1 MDDITFY
8 FNTNRKY
15 SKDIIGGLE
24 FETCVKDNEGEI
36 FKKVN
41 KRWVYNDANPLKL
54 DYSRLGPYKPTVD
67 TSIKCDKGL
76 MEVEFVTY
84 EPYPIV
90 DIMDKTTVVGKAT
103 RYILFDL
110 ANRCNKNNS
119 GRVSCGTHVHMSGPW
134 SKKKYPYFDKCMRYL
149 WIQYFQP
156 YFVTKFYAHQDRYN
170 NTYSKLSTHKKIKKY
185 EMFNTDTTKKS
196 DTLWHFEFRGYGEM
210 IGRWETTG
218 HQYLK
223 MLMNL
228 WEATVKLH
236 DKLKLQTMD
245 FVGIERQQGY
255 LDDNKINSDKVWTKL
270 LEVRKLMQLASPNY
284 VGTGIRRRIN
294 LLTQINTR
302 NNKVIPNKKE
312 AVYKFNMYAEGLDDA
327 IDYSMYRLRFGKK
340 AEHTFNTPIP
350 DPLDLATGA
359 FYKFHITWHPDL
371 QPLMKTLSYR
381 NHVIFDKLYDEFEF
395 LDAIEIQH
403 GTFRDNSYIIKI
415 IGYEQTVGNWSI
427 SKFIYKKVGAIV
439 INGISQILNDIYSD
453 SGGKGVYDKIEKT
466 LLEFAGVPNMNWLN
480 PRLFGPIA
488 RRKKY
493 DLHNFRIHIDYVG
506 YYYTLNNI
514 DEEPYDVGEKKLKF

>member
-8 FNTNRKY
+8 FNTNREY

-24 FETCVKDNEGEI
+24 FETCVKSV
-36 FKKVN
+36 VN
-41 KRWVYNDANPLKL
+41 
-54 DYSRLGPYKPTVD
+54 SRLGPYKPTTD
-67 TSIKCDKGL
+67 ISLRCDKGL
-76 MEVEFVTY
+76 TAIEFVTY
-84 EPYPIV
+84 KPYPIV
-90 DIMDKTTVVGKAT
+90 DIIDKTTVIGKAT

-110 ANRCNKNNS
+110 ANECNKNRS
-119 GRVSCGTHVHMSGPW
+119 GRISCGTHVHMSGPW

-170 NTYSKLSTHKKIKKY
+170 NTYTKLSTDKKIIKY
-185 EMFNTDTTKKS
+185 EMFNTDPAKKI
-196 DTLWHFEFRGYGEM
+196 DPLWHFEFRGYGEM

-245 FVGIERQQGY
+245 FVGIERQHGY
-255 LDDNKINSDKVWTKL
+255 LPSGNKINSDKVWTKL

-284 VGTGIRRRIN
+284 VGTGIRRRID

-312 AVYKFNMYAEGLDDA
+312 AIYKFNMYAQGQDDA
-327 IDYSMYRLRFGKK
+327 LNYSMYRLRFGKK

-350 DPLDLATGA
+350 DPLDLATDST
-359 FYKFHITWHPDL
+359 YKFHITWHPDL
-371 QPLMKTLSYR
+371 EPLMSTLIYR
-381 NHVIFDKLYDEFEF
+381 NDVIFDKINEFYEF
-395 LDAIEIQH
+395 LDIDTIEIQ
-403 GTFRDNSYIIKI
+403 GGSFRNNSYIITM
-415 IGYEQTVGNWSI
+415 IGYKQTVGNWST
-427 SKFIYKKVGAIV
+427 SKFIRKKVVGIV
-439 INGISQILNDIYSD
+439 IKAISQIFDDIYSE
-453 SGGKGVYDKIEKT
+453 GFKAKFKT
-466 LLEFAGVPNMNWLN
+466 LLEFAGVEDTNWLN
-480 PRLFGPIA
+480 PRPFKPIA
-488 RRKKY
+488 RTKQY
-493 DLHNFRIHIDYVG
+493 DPHNFRIHIDYVG

>member
-24 FETCVKDNEGEI
+24 FETCVKFDNEGEI
-36 FKKVN
+36 FN
-41 KRWVYNDANPLKL
+41 KRVYNDANLLKL

-67 TSIKCDKGL
+67 ITLRCDKGL
-76 MEVEFVTY
+76 TEIEFVTD

-110 ANRCNKNNS
+110 ANGCNENDS
-119 GRVSCGTHVHMSGPW
+119 ERISCGTHVHMSGPW

-156 YFVTKFYAHQDRYN
+156 YFVTKFYAHQHRYT
-170 NTYSKLSTHKKIKKY
+170 NTYSKLSTDKKIIKY
-185 EMFNTDTTKKS
+185 EMLNTDTTKKS

-245 FVGIERQQGY
+245 FVGIERQLGG
-255 LDDNKINSDKVWTKL
+255 NKINSDKVWTKL

-302 NNKVIPNKKE
+302 TNKVIPNKKE
-312 AVYKFNMYAEGLDDA
+312 AIYKFNMYAEGQDDA
-327 IDYSMYRLRFGKK
+327 LNYSIYRLRFGKK
-340 AEHTFNTPIP
+340 AEHSFNTPIPDP
-350 DPLDLATGA
+350 DPLDLATGST
-359 FYKFHITWHPDL
+359 YKFHITWHPDL
-371 QPLMKTLSYR
+371 LPLMSTLVYR
-381 NHVIFDKLYDEFEF
+381 NDVIFDKIYEFYES
-395 LDAIEIQH
+395 LDIDTIEID
-403 GTFRDNSYIIKI
+403 GGSFRDNSYIITM
-415 IGYEQTVGNWSI
+415 IGDKQTVGNWST
-427 SKFIYKKVGAIV
+427 SKFIRKKVGGV
-439 INGISQILNDIYSD
+439 VVEGISQIFDDID
-453 SGGKGVYDKIEKT
+453 SEGFKAKDGFKT
-466 LLEFAGVPNMNWLN
+466 LLEFAGVEDTNWLD
-480 PRLFGPIA
+480 PRFFKPIA
-488 RRKKY
+488 RTKQY
-493 DLHNFRIHIDYVG
+493 DPHNFRIHIDYVG